1 MNPLFLLRELFSRC
15 IERKWAIISLFLLCL
30 CSIMCGIVF
39 IKTPTFFD
47 YYLKACDRFLD
58 SVCYSDRSVVL
69 ICLER
74 TAGSTF
80 FLLLVLIGGIHPAAL
95 VLPTSAL
102 AFRAYTFGGTTA
114 ILFSVYK
121 VSGALVFFTLYLPI
135 QLLLG
140 IVFLAAAS
148 LSFSRAFRFCF
159 QCDDFR
165 VLFVDFVIFFVLILL
180 VCIFEALLL
189 GVLYHPLGI
198 F

>member
-1 MNPLFLLRELFSRC
+1 
-15 IERKWAIISLFLLCL
+15 
-30 CSIMCGIVF
+30 MCGIVF